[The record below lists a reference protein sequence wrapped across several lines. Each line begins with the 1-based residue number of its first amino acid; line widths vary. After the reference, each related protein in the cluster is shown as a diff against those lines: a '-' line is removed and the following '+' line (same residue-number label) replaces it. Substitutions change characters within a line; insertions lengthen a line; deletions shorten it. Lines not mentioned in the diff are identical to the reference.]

1 MVDLRSMT
9 LPSMS
14 LLTAHFDGTVNLFS
28 FEMGVED
35 VTFTDMGNLVHEVRC
50 SGHRYGLDT
59 STPDYFVFL
68 ICFCLLFPITPQ
80 LYGKKIEIWVYN
92 SLAGS
97 KSSCDNM
104 I

>member
-1 MVDLRSMT
+1 MDLRSIT

-50 SGHRYGLDT
+50 SGHRFTFITILQ
-59 STPDYFVFL
+59 YFEF
-68 ICFCLLFPITPQ
+68 CFTNQ
-80 LYGKKIEIWVYN
+80 LYFRLLK
-92 SLAGS
+92 
-97 KSSCDNM
+97 
-104 I
+104 